1 VISLWLGLI
10 VQSSSFSFST
20 TVEIGLAHRRCG
32 PSILPS
38 RPFFLPHV
46 SPIRTKR
53 QNHYPTLL
61 FATQDDD
68 NSATDLF
75 GFPAD
80 VARPLVVLL
89 IAQFILFIGVGAV
102 IPTIPLYGKAIGLSS
117 AANGLVISAPAMA
130 MLLGANPGGKFAD
143 VMRKPAMMY
152 GMALICVSDIGTA
165 MSQGVVSLVCCR
177 LGLGAGRCLSEAGER
192 GMLAD
197 LAGRAPELRGRSLAA
212 QQAVLALGIAV
223 GAPLGGVVVEQYGPR
238 ASFLCVSA
246 AAIIALGIYSF
257 LPETIQNSEVT
268 QEQQG
273 KDETVDFNSNKANED
288 SSSSDGD
295 WGKLL
300 RENSWRGLAICQC
313 GASFGFAAKIS
324 SIPIIA
330 AATLPGGAV
339 GAGALV
345 SAAGLSGLV
354 GAPLG
359 GWLTDRAGARLTAV
373 ASGFISATGLLLIP
387 AALSS
392 PFSNV
397 FELPF
402 YLGDSS
408 EVSAQALGFT
418 ALVILWSI
426 GASAQGPALTALAQE
441 LAPTGAE
448 ATAMALPRATGDG
461 TYIVAPFLLG
471 LIADSSLTVPGE
483 ECAAAGAATLL
494 GILALALLGD
504 REESH

>member
-20 TVEIGLAHRRCG
+20 TVEIGLAHQRCG

-38 RPFFLPHV
+38 RPFFIPHV
-46 SPIRTKR
+46 SPVLTKR
-53 QNHYPTLL
+53 LNDHATLL
-61 FATQDDD
+61 SATPDDD
-68 NSATDLF
+68 SSGTDLF

-223 GAPLGGVVVEQYGPR
+223 GAPLGGVIVEQYGPR

-257 LPETIQNSEVT
+257 LPETIQNKEVT
-268 QEQQG
+268 QVHQG
-273 KDETVDFNSNKANED
+273 KDETVDYNSNKANED
-288 SSSSDGD
+288 SSSDGD

-300 RENSWRGLAICQC
+300 RKNSWRGLAICQC

-345 SAAGLSGLV
+345 SAAGLSGLL

-359 GWLTDRAGARLTAV
+359 GWLTDRTGARITAV
-373 ASGFISATGLLLIP
+373 ASGFISAIGLLLIP
-387 AALSS
+387 VALSS

-402 YLGDSS
+402 HLGDSS

-418 ALVILWSI
+418 ALVIVWSI

-448 ATAMALPRATGDG
+448 ATSMALPRATGDG

-471 LIADSSLTVPGE
+471 LITDSSLTMPGQ
-483 ECAAAGAATLL
+483 ECAAAGAATFI

-504 REESH
+504 KKESH